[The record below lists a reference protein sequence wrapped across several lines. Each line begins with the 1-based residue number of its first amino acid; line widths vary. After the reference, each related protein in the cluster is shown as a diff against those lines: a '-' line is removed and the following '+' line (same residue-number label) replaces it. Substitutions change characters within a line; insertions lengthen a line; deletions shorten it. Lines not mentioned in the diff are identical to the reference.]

1 MKDTIDIVEVVGV
14 VRHGEVE
21 VREDEATCLVRQG
34 EVAFRSDTLRRS
46 FTPNLDPLFL

>member
-1 MKDTIDIVEVVGV
+1 MKDTIDIDEVVGV